1 MPKQV
6 KSILK
11 DLGIGNKIKELR
23 QRKSITIQ
31 ELSEKTGLS
40 KGLISQVEN
49 DQVSPPIST
58 LLKIASALKTDIAH
72 FFQEKDLNPKV
83 TVVRKNERLKSG
95 RRGIKGVEIGY
106 SYESL
111 AHTKMN
117 KHMEPFIIN
126 FTTKEQENVIMF
138 SHDGEEFVF
147 VLEGTVHFLTDQGDD
162 IILKEGDSLYFEADI
177 PHGFKSIGEKPAK
190 AMVVVYNKI

>member
-1 MPKQV
+1 MPKKV
-6 KSILK
+6 KSVLK
-11 DLGIGNKIKELR
+11 DLGIGSKIKGIR
-23 QRKSITIQ
+23 QKKSITIQ

-40 KGLISQVEN
+40 KGLISQIEN

-72 FFQEKDLNPKV
+72 FFQDKELNPKV
-83 TVVRKNERLKSG
+83 VVVRKDERLKSE
-95 RRGIKGVEIGY
+95 RRGIKGVDIGY

-126 FTTKEQENVIMF
+126 FTTKDQEKVIMF
-138 SHDGEEFVF
+138 NHDGEEFVI
-147 VLEGTVHFLTDQGDD
+147 VLEGIVHFLTDNGDD
-162 IILKEGDSLYFEADI
+162 IILNEGDSLYFESDI
-177 PHGFKSIGEKPAK
+177 PHGFKSVGDKPAK
-190 AMVVVYNKI
+190 ALVVVYNKI